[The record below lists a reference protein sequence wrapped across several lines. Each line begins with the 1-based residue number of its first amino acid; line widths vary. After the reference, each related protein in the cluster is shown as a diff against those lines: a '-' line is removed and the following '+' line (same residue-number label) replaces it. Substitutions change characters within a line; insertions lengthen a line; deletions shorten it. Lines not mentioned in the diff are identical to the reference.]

1 MPGRP
6 GRRDRVRAPAARRA
20 EGAGRHDGAVP
31 RVRREVLQVRR
42 RADQPAQPVQRRV
55 RPGRDSAVAIYR
67 EVVEGSDLKIDKE
80 FRAELPEL
88 LWIYS
93 MGIVLYWVH
102 DSSPG
107 CRKTYLL
114 VERTVPLVNRMVSMS
129 RLPGFKSVTRE
140 LVGIIREVRA

>member
-1 MPGRP
+1 MKALLLENIHPRATEVFGEAGIEVDTRP
-6 GRRDRVRAPAARRA
+6 GALAEDELIEALQGVQLLGVRSGTQVTAP
-20 EGAGRHDGAVP
+20 
-31 RVRREVLQVRR
+31 
-42 RADQPAQPVQRRV
+42 
-55 RPGRDSAVAIYR
+55 
-67 EVVEGSDLKIDKE
+67 VVEGSDLKIDKE
-80 FRAELPEL
+80 FRKELPEL